1 MKGVV
6 RLLAMTVLIV
16 MVSAVALP
24 VLAESWDTWYGT
36 NNISVGANIDSTYI
50 RRVQNDLCTA
60 GFSTPVT
67 GVYSRDTA
75 ADVRDFQSA
84 CGLTAN
90 GIVNAA
96 TKRALWNA
104 SH

>member
-16 MVSAVALP
+16 MVSAVVVP

-36 NNISVGANIDSTYI
+36 GDISVDANIAPKYVQ
-50 RRVQNDLCTA
+50 RVQRDLCTA

-67 GVYSRDTA
+67 GVYNGDTA